1 MPDTNGNDSV
11 EKGARAAYDGRFA
24 AIEARIAAGETEV
37 AVIRASFATKDDIQL
52 LRTEMRDG
60 HERILTLL
68 YEHKLEMKAAMAQQ
82 REDFNA
88 ALVKQR
94 EEFNAALV
102 KQREDFTA
110 AIGGLREDFTA
121 ALAKQREDFIAA
133 LGKQR
138 DDFYA
143 MHFRLQKEIIGQMW
157 KLSGFASLV
166 IGGVYFIARYVH

>member
-1 MPDTNGNDSV
+1 MPDTNGNEGV

-68 YEHKLEMKAAMAQQ
+68 YEHKLEMKTAMAQQ

-94 EEFNAALV
+94 E
-102 KQREDFTA
+102 DFTA
-110 AIGGLREDFTA
+110 AVGGLREDFTA
-121 ALAKQREDFIAA
+121 ALAKQREDFNAA

-143 MHFRLQKEIIGQMW
+143 MHFRLQKEIINQMW

>member
-11 EKGARAAYDGRFA
+11 EKGRSTVYDGRFA
-24 AIEARIAAGETEV
+24 AIETRTAAVETDV

-82 REDFNA
+82 REDFI
-88 ALVKQR
+88 
-94 EEFNAALV
+94 
-102 KQREDFTA
+102 T
-110 AIGGLREDFTA
+110 
-121 ALAKQREDFIAA
+121 ALAKQREEFHIALAQQSHDFNAA
-133 LGKQR
+133 LSKQR
-138 DDFYA
+138 DDFYE
-143 MHFRLQKEIIGQMW
+143 MHFRLQKEIISQMW

>member
-1 MPDTNGNDSV
+1 MPDTNGNEGV

-52 LRTEMRDG
+52 LRTEMHAG

-68 YEHKLEMKAAMAQQ
+68 YDHKLEMKTAMAQQ
-82 REDFNA
+82 REDFIT
-88 ALVKQR
+88 ALATQR
-94 EEFNAALV
+94 EEFH
-102 KQREDFTA
+102 
-110 AIGGLREDFTA
+110 
-121 ALAKQREDFIAA
+121 AA

-143 MHFRLQKEIIGQMW
+143 MHFRLQKEIINQMW
-157 KLSGFASLV
+157 KLSGFASLL

>member
-11 EKGARAAYDGRFA
+11 EKGGRGAYDGRFA
-24 AIEARIAAGETEV
+24 AIEARIAAGETEM

-68 YEHKLEMKAAMAQQ
+68 YEHKLEMKTAMAQQ

-88 ALVKQR
+88 ALGTQR
-94 EEFNAALV
+94 EE
-102 KQREDFTA
+102 
-110 AIGGLREDFTA
+110 FTA
-121 ALAKQREDFIAA
+121 ALARQREEFAAA
-133 LGKQR
+133 LARQR

-143 MHFRLQKEIIGQMW
+143 MHMRLQREILSQMW
-157 KLSGFASLV
+157 KLSGFASLL

>member
-1 MPDTNGNDSV
+1 MPDTNGNDNV
-11 EKGARAAYDGRFA
+11 EKGVRAAYDGRFA
-24 AIEARIAAGETEV
+24 AIEAHIAAGETEV

-52 LRTEMRDG
+52 LRTQMRDG

-68 YEHKLEMKAAMAQQ
+68 YEHKLEMKTAMAQQ

-94 EEFNAALV
+94 EDFNAAMGGLREDFTSALA

-110 AIGGLREDFTA
+110 ALS
-121 ALAKQREDFIAA
+121 
-133 LGKQR
+133 KQR

-143 MHFRLQKEIIGQMW
+143 MHMHLLREILSQMW
-157 KLSGFASLV
+157 KLSGFASLI